1 MKTIIFSTVLS
12 ALILIVSATLLAQ
25 TKLEVTVKN
34 IKEIT
39 GTVRIGLF
47 TSEKDFLKTAQ
58 EGKIIKATAEEV
70 TVVFEN
76 LTPGDYAISAIHDKN
91 ENGEL
96 DSNFMGIPNE
106 PYGFSNNVMGTF
118 GPPSFEKAKFS
129 LPATK
134 TTVINLR

>member
-1 MKTIIFSTVLS
+1 MKTAIFCT
-12 ALILIVSATLLAQ
+12 TLLAITLTVSANLFAQ
-25 TKLEVTVKN
+25 TRLEVTVKN

-39 GTVRIGLF
+39 GTVRVGLF
-47 TSEKDFLKTAQ
+47 TNEKDFLKTAQ
-58 EGKIIKATAEEV
+58 EGKIVKATAEEV

-76 LTPGDYAISAIHDKN
+76 LKTGDYAISVIHDKN

-118 GPPSFEKAKFS
+118 GPPSFDKAKFS

-134 TTVINLR
+134 AAVINLR

>member
-1 MKTIIFSTVLS
+1 MKTTFCT
-12 ALILIVSATLLAQ
+12 TLLAITLTVSTNLFAQ

-34 IKEIT
+34 IKETT
-39 GTVRIGLF
+39 GTIRVGLF
-47 TSEKDFLKTAQ
+47 TNEKDFLTTAQ
-58 EGKIIKATAEEV
+58 EGKIVKATAEEV

-76 LTPGDYAISAIHDKN
+76 LKTGDYAISVIHDKN

-96 DSNFMGIPNE
+96 DTNFVGIPNE

-129 LPATK
+129 VPVTK

>member
-47 TSEKDFLKTAQ
+47 TNEKDFLKTAQ